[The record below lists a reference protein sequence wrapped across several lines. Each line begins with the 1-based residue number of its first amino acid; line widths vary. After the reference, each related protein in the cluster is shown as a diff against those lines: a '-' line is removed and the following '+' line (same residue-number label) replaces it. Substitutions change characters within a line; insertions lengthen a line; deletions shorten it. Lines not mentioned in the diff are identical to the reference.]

1 MADKKTVSLV
11 LGGGG
16 ARGFAHIGVINELTR
31 CGYEIKAIAGSSM
44 GALIG
49 GIYAAGKLD
58 VYTRWVTALQRTD
71 VIRLL
76 DLSFGHNGLIKGD
89 RIMEVLRDLIGDV
102 NIEDLPIRFAAV
114 ATDMLAEEEA
124 WFRDG
129 PLFDAIRASI
139 SIPTIFPPH
148 QYRGREFLDG
158 GLINPVPIAYALDD
172 DTDLTIAVVLS
183 GKTVPK
189 LKTPLAPVQ
198 NGNHLH
204 ATYQQRIT
212 QFVEDLMARL
222 ERNSADTLGMLDI
235 IMKSMVIME
244 NTLAQAQLKDHTPDV
259 LIEVPRNACN
269 FYEFHRARELIEIG
283 RLQTVAALSL
293 NARAD

>member
-1 MADKKTVSLV
+1 MAVKKTVSLV
-11 LGGGG
+11 LGSGG

-58 VYTRWVTALQRTD
+58 VYTRWVMALQRAD

-76 DLSFGHNGLIKGD
+76 DLSFGHKGLIKGD
-89 RIMEVLRDLIGDV
+89 RIMEVLRELIGDI
-102 NIEDLPIRFAAV
+102 NIEDLPICFAAV
-114 ATDMLAEEEA
+114 ATDLVAEDEA
-124 WFRDG
+124 WFREG

-139 SIPTIFPPH
+139 SIPTIFTPH

-158 GLINPVPIAYALDD
+158 GLINPLPIAEALKDKA
-172 DTDLTIAVVLS
+172 DLTIAVILS
-183 GKTVPK
+183 GKPTPKPEPQVP
-189 LKTPLAPVQ
+189 PPQ
-198 NGNHLH
+198 NNNHQR
-204 ATYQQRIT
+204 ATYQQRIA
-212 QFVEDLMARL
+212 QFVEELMARL
-222 ERNSADTLGMLDI
+222 EKQSAETLGMLEI

-244 NTLAQAQLKDHTPDV
+244 NTLALAQLKNYAPDI
-259 LIEVPRNACN
+259 LIEIPRNACN

-283 RLQTVAALSL
+283 RLQTVAALSSKT
-293 NARAD
+293 RAE